1 MMGKVQ
7 ERKAKLHDRLIDVA
21 EAQIIEGG
29 LSTVKARDLARKAE
43 CALGAI
49 YNVFD
54 DINDL
59 LMAVNGRTFHKLG
72 EAVSA
77 AVKDAHDEGPNDQL
91 IAMSKAYLGFAAEN
105 THLWRALFDLEMS
118 SESKVPEWYLA
129 ELAQLFTHIAHPL
142 ARLFPDLPRDELDLM
157 VRALF
162 SSVHGI
168 VLLGLEKRISGVPR
182 PQIEHMIAQVLSQ
195 IGK

>member
-1 MMGKVQ
+1 MGKVQ
-7 ERKAKLHDRLIDVA
+7 DRKAKLRDRLIDAA
-21 EAQIIEGG
+21 EAQIVDGG
-29 LSTVKARDLARKAE
+29 LNTVKARDMARKAE

-59 LMAVNGRTFHKLG
+59 VMAVNGRTFHKLG
-72 EAVSA
+72 EVVSVAVENA
-77 AVKDAHDEGPNDQL
+77 RDETPNDQL

-105 THLWRALFDLEMS
+105 TYLWRALFDLEMS

-129 ELAQLFTHIAHPL
+129 ELAQLFAHIGRPL
-142 ARLFPDLPRDELDLM
+142 ALLFPELPRDELDLM

-182 PQIEHMIAQVLSQ
+182 PQIEHMLGQVLSQ

>member
-1 MMGKVQ
+1 MGKVQ
-7 ERKAKLHDRLIDVA
+7 DRKAKLRDRLIDAA
-21 EAQIIEGG
+21 EAQIVDGG
-29 LSTVKARDLARKAE
+29 LNTVKARDMARKAE

-49 YNVFD
+49 YNVFA

-59 LMAVNGRTFHKLG
+59 VMAVNGRTFHKLG
-72 EAVSA
+72 EVVSVAVENA
-77 AVKDAHDEGPNDQL
+77 RDETPNDQL

-105 THLWRALFDLEMS
+105 TYLWRALFDLELS

-129 ELAQLFTHIAHPL
+129 ELAQLFAHIGRPWAL
-142 ARLFPDLPRDELDLM
+142 LFPELPRDELDLM

-182 PQIEHMIAQVLSQ
+182 PQIEHMLGQVLSQ